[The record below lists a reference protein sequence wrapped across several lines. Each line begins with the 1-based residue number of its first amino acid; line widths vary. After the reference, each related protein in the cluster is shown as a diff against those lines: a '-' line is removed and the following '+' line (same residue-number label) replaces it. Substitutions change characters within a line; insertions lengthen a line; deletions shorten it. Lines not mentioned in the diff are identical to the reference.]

1 LYITGL
7 EKPAIETSL
16 DSAKAIFDINF
27 FAVME
32 MNNAFLPLLLP
43 TKGVIVNHGSMVHS
57 LAHPFTAAYNA
68 SKAAVSQY
76 SNTLRI
82 ELEPLGVRVVELVS
96 GRVATGLITVPEISE
111 ESVYKPLEETL
122 KARAR
127 EAGK

>member
-43 TKGVIVNHGSMVHS
+43 TKGVIVNHGSRVHS